1 MSYTD
6 KDAWFT
12 PRSILDELG
21 KFDLDP
27 ANSTPE
33 NHPTADKHFGPAE
46 DGLIQDWTGR
56 VWLNPPFSNARPFI
70 EKLIE
75 HGDGIALVFCRV
87 DALWFQKAA
96 AAADLVLFIAG
107 RISFVR
113 PDGKLSRC
121 PLGCV
126 LLAFGVSN
134 AAVLSNAKIKGLLMR
149 PQK

>member
-75 HGDGIALVFCRV
+75 HGDGIALGILPRRRP
-87 DALWFQKAA
+87 
-96 AAADLVLFIAG
+96 LVPEG
-107 RISFVR
+107 RRGRGSSVIYRRPYFV
-113 PDGKLSRC
+113 C
-121 PLGCV
+121 
-126 LLAFGVSN
+126 
-134 AAVLSNAKIKGLLMR
+134 
-149 PQK
+149 